1 VIRRRRFSLAI
12 WTAICAAVAAGAA
25 AADDQPKDYVGP
37 FPTQAL
43 YKMCSDQASRDKCRA
58 YLQGLMYGLNA
69 QKSWYDRGAPVCL
82 PDLTPE
88 AARLRL
94 LQFIDVTTGGKPS
107 SNKDSGDWVAFLAL
121 ASGNMCKK

>member
-1 VIRRRRFSLAI
+1 MRK
-12 WTAICAAVAAGAA
+12 AICIGIYLAMVSGNAGAA
-25 AADDQPKDYVGP
+25 EEPRDYTGP

-43 YKMCSDQASRDKCRA
+43 YRMCSDQSSRDKCRA

-69 QKSWYDRGAPVCL
+69 QKSMSDKGAPVCL

-88 AARLRL
+88 AARVRL
-94 LQFIDVTTGGKPS
+94 LQFIDATTGGKPS